1 MIKEYLR
8 INETVFSQTLPNGLQ
23 VVIIPKPGYQKT
35 FTIFTTKYGAL
46 HNRFTPF
53 GETEFLD
60 APLGIAHFLEHKLFA
75 MPGGTDASDRFAVL
89 GLESNAMTKYTTTSY
104 LFEGTKNLE
113 AGLELLLDFVQKPS
127 FTKAGVQKEQGI
139 IEQELKMYLDSPS
152 DVLQLGLMN
161 RLFSRYPLIY
171 DIGGTVDSIKK
182 ITPELLKTCHS
193 TFYHP
198 SNMIL
203 TIVGDIKNLTG
214 GKSDD
219 PMALFDFVS
228 ENQSH
233 KRFSKPE
240 PIQIDLNFE
249 DATVKETTGSAFMDL
264 TIPKTAIGLKLPYE
278 LFPKNESM
286 IMELALKI
294 LLEAIFGP
302 STDAYQEM
310 LDQEL
315 IQGGFSYESY
325 HDGFAGFIR
334 IQTNT
339 RKPEAFISFITE
351 KLLSLAAFE
360 IDEETFA
367 RFKKAVLG
375 NFIKSL
381 NSFEFLA
388 LGYLEYGL
396 RNSDIFETLEEFDK
410 LTRSGLKKYQ
420 KYFVKSAIANFT
432 VFPKNSQQ

>member
-1 MIKEYLR
+1 MIKKYLR
-8 INETVFSQTLPNGLQ
+8 INEMVFSETLPNGLQ

-35 FTIFTTKYGAL
+35 FTVLTAKYGAL
-46 HNRFTPF
+46 HNRFIPF
-53 GETEFLD
+53 GETDFSD
-60 APLGIAHFLEHKLFA
+60 VPLGIAHFLEHKLFS
-75 MPGGTDASDRFAVL
+75 MPGGADASDRFAVL

-127 FTKAGVQKEQGI
+127 FTKSGVQKEQGI

-198 SNMIL
+198 ANMIL
-203 TIVGDIKNLTG
+203 TMVGDIRNLTG
-214 GKSDD
+214 GKSSD
-219 PMALFDFVS
+219 PMALFDFIR
-228 ENQSH
+228 ENQSR
-233 KRFSKPE
+233 KLFSKPA
-240 PIQIDLNFE
+240 PIRIDLNFE
-249 DATVKETTGSAFMDL
+249 DAAVKETTGSAFMDL
-264 TIPKTAIGLKLPYE
+264 TIPKSAVGLKLPYE
-278 LFPKNESM
+278 IFPRNESM

-294 LLEAIFGP
+294 LLEASFGP

-315 IQGGFSYESY
+315 IQGGFNYESY

-334 IQTNT
+334 IQANT
-339 RKPEAFISFITE
+339 RKPEEFIHFITE
-351 KLLSLAAFE
+351 KLLSLAVFE
-360 IDEETFA
+360 IDEATFG

-410 LTRSGLKKYQ
+410 LTRLGLKKYQ
-420 KYFVKSAIANFT
+420 KYFVKPAIANFT